1 MLTTRRGWQV
11 PEIDAMALDI
21 ILREVNDL
29 QQILPRCSD
38 YRTCVQAGGNIGI
51 WPKTLSGRFSRVFTA
66 EPDHANYSALIA
78 NLEGVE
84 NIEIIKGAFGDQPG
98 TGSMDHIDPTN
109 IGAHQVQEG
118 TDFEILTIDSLKLD
132 DVDLLQLDVEGFE
145 HQAILGALD
154 TIQKSWPVIVLE
166 LKGLGER
173 YGFSDEE
180 TIRLLEGFGYKIAD
194 RIHRDVIFTRR

>member
-29 QQILPRCSD
+29 QQILPRCTD

-51 WPKTLSGRFSRVFTA
+51 WPKSLSGRFSRVFTA

-78 NLEGVE
+78 NLEGIE
-84 NIEIIKGAFGDQPG
+84 NIEIIKGAFGDG
-98 TGSMDHIDPTN
+98 YATGSMDHIDPTN
-109 IGAHQVQEG
+109 IGAHQVKEG
-118 TDFEILTIDSLKLD
+118 GDFQIIPIDSLKLK

-145 HQAILGALD
+145 HQAIMGALE
-154 TIQKSWPVIVLE
+154 TIQRSWPVIVLE

-173 YGFSDEE
+173 YGFSDAD
-180 TIRLLEGFGYKIAD
+180 TITLLEGFGYRIAD